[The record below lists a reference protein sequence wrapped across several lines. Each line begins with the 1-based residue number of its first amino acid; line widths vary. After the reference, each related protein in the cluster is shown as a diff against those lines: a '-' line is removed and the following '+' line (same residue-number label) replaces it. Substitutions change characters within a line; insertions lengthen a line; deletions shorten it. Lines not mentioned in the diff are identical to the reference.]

1 MTEQNPSL
9 TPDAEAPPVAP
20 SPVSSR
26 AWLKFAIV
34 AVISI
39 AIGAVGAAV
48 FLGRQQAAPA
58 TQAQAQRY
66 HCPMHPTYTSDKPGD
81 CPICG
86 MKLVPMEDPGAGA
99 ATAEPG
105 ERKVAFYRSPMD
117 PTIRSDKP
125 AKDSMGMD
133 FVPVYEDEGDAPP
146 SSVAGRAVVTISS
159 ERRQVLGVRSEEVRK
174 MPLAHRIRT
183 VGKVAVDERLL
194 RQVRTKVEGYIEHL
208 YVDYTGQFVK
218 RGERLLSI
226 FSPDLVATQQEYL
239 LALRGRNRLSESAV
253 PSAAE
258 GSSSLLEAARQRLL
272 LWDIRPADI
281 EKLERTGQ
289 VTRTLN
295 VYSEIGGYVMQKM
308 AYQGMKVTPADALYE
323 IADLSRVWVL
333 ADVYEYNLSSVT
345 LGMQGVITVASI
357 PGKEWTGKISFISPT
372 VEGPTRT
379 VKVRLEV
386 DNTRGDL
393 KPEMFADVS
402 LDTNLGTALFVPET
416 AIIDAGARKIAFVD
430 LGEGRYEPREV
441 TLGGRAERGFVVLSG
456 LEAGEKVV
464 VAANFLIDSESSLQ
478 AVVQS
483 MKSSSTDPSATPAPA
498 ANPHAHH

>member
-1 MTEQNPSL
+1 L
-9 TPDAEAPPVAP
+9 TLDEARPWHK
-20 SPVSSR
+20 PVSSR
-26 AWLKFAIV
+26 AWLKLIA
-34 AVISI
+34 AVVSI

-48 FLGRQQAAPA
+48 FLDDSSRPA

-295 VYSEIGGYVMQKM
+295 VYSEI
-308 AYQGMKVTPADALYE
+308 
-323 IADLSRVWVL
+323 
-333 ADVYEYNLSSVT
+333 
-345 LGMQGVITVASI
+345 
-357 PGKEWTGKISFISPT
+357 
-372 VEGPTRT
+372 
-379 VKVRLEV
+379 
-386 DNTRGDL
+386 
-393 KPEMFADVS
+393 KPKRFADVF
-402 LDTNLGTALFVPET
+402 LNVDMGVGTRSGPT
-416 AIIDAGARKIAFVD
+416 APSSRRRPAAGRFSRPR
-430 LGEGRYEPREV
+430 GEGRFEPR
-441 TLGGRAERGFVVLSG
+441 GGRGKIEGSGVQIVSG
-456 LEAGEKVV
+456 LAEATAVV
-464 VAANFLIDSESSLQ
+464 RTPIDSES
-478 AVVQS
+478 V
-483 MKSSSTDPSATPAPA
+483 
-498 ANPHAHH
+498 

>member
-34 AVISI
+34 AVVSI

-393 KPEMFADVS
+393 KPEMFADVFLNVDMGVGLVVPDGAVINAGDRRLVF
-402 LDTNLGTALFVPET
+402 LD
-416 AIIDAGARKIAFVD
+416 R
-430 LGEGRYEPREV
+430 GEGRFEPREV
-441 TLGGRAERGFVVLSG
+441 KLGAKIEGSGVQIVSG
-456 LEAGEKVV
+456 LAEGDRVV
-464 VAANFLIDSESSLQ
+464 VGANFLLDSESSLK
-478 AVVQS
+478 AVLSEMSPVS
-483 MKSSSTDPSATPAPA
+483 KSTPPPTPDHDAG
-498 ANPHAHH
+498 HR